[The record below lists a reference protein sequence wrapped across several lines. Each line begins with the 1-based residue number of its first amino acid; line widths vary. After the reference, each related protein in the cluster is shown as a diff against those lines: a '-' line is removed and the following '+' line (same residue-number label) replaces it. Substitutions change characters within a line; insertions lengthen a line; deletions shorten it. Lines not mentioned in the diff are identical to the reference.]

1 MHTNLKTR
9 IPCVIYSSF
18 VHCVHACML
27 EKLSTPA
34 RIIVW
39 SNAVF
44 AVHALDRLGVIRTG
58 NYPFKFE
65 RFNPKVYMHGED
77 DS

>member
-1 MHTNLKTR
+1 
-9 IPCVIYSSF
+9 
-18 VHCVHACML
+18 ML